1 MIVIGKPEGIVMICH
16 KLIAQGNGPSP
27 RPACLSHPNPTP
39 LHSPY
44 LTLSLSQALTTPVWL
59 CFTPVGVA
67 ARVVSQCSGSET
79 GDPEASSLAGLG
91 KQANSTQERTPTSI
105 KEV

>member
-1 MIVIGKPEGIVMICH
+1 MIVIGKPEGVVMIYRR
-16 KLIAQGNGPSP
+16 LIAQGNRPSP

-59 CFTPVGVA
+59 CFTVTSGCGGSCVLSVL
-67 ARVVSQCSGSET
+67 RVRDRKPRG
-79 GDPEASSLAGLG
+79 
-91 KQANSTQERTPTSI
+91 
-105 KEV
+105 